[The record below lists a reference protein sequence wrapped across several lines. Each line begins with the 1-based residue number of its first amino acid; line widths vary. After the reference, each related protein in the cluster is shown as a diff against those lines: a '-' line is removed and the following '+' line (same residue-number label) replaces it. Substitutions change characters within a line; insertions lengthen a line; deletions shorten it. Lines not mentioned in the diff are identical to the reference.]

1 MLYQADKDLEV
12 FVQSLPKTEMHLHIE
27 GACPFELLQEM
38 DPEKY
43 AESPVFWDNDY
54 RFESFNHFM
63 DLYIQ
68 YSGEFFNSAQRYHD
82 AAKIVLRR
90 CYDQNVKY
98 VETSFHGGVITFIKE
113 SGPEV
118 IAAIK
123 SAAPEGLEVRVFM
136 GVCHND
142 YKDALKEVIDDS
154 IGWEGLAGLDL
165 HGWEDMELEPWT
177 GEIWQRAREA
187 GKFNKAHAGE
197 FMGPDFICQVLDELK
212 VTRIEHGVRSVEDPA
227 LVERLVREGIA
238 LDICPISNL
247 KLQVVPSMDQ
257 HPIRRL
263 FDAGVI
269 VTVNSDDPFF
279 FGNSLSEE
287 YYAITEELNFTRPE
301 LVRLA
306 KNGFELALWDAAS
319 KQDYLDRLDEI
330 AGVL

>member
-1 MLYQADKDLEV
+1 MLYQADQDLAD

-43 AESPVFWDNDY
+43 AQPPIFWDNDY

-68 YSGEFFNSAQRYHD
+68 YCGEFFNSAQRYYD
-82 AAKIVLRR
+82 AAKIVLQR
-90 CYDQNVKY
+90 CYDQNVRY

-113 SGPEV
+113 SGPEI

-123 SAAPEGLEVRVFM
+123 SAAPDGLEVRVFM
-136 GVCHND
+136 GVCYND
-142 YKDALKEVIDDS
+142 YKDALKDVIDEC
-154 IGWEGLAGLDL
+154 IGWEGLDGIDL
-165 HGWEDMELEPWT
+165 HGWPTMVLEPWT
-177 GEIWQRAREA
+177 AEIWQRIRDA
-187 GKFNKAHAGE
+187 GKFTKAHAGE
-197 FMGPDFICQVLDELK
+197 LLGPDSIRQALDELK
-212 VTRIEHGVRSVEDPA
+212 VTRIEHGVRVVEDPA
-227 LVERLVREGIA
+227 LVERLVRERIG
-238 LDICPISNL
+238 LDVCPISNL
-247 KLQVVPSMDQ
+247 KLQVVSSMDQ

-263 FDAGVI
+263 FDVGMI
-269 VTVNSDDPFF
+269 VTINSDDPFF

-306 KNGFELALWDAAS
+306 KNGFELALWDKAS
-319 KQDYLDRLDEI
+319 KKEYIDELDEI
-330 AGVL
+330 AGAL